1 MLDVKITTQKSC
13 TRPIR
18 LSALLVAREL
28 KTAVSFLEAEEL
40 RVQSP

>member
-1 MLDVKITTQKSC
+1 MSR

-28 KTAVSFLEAEEL
+28 ETTVSFLEAEEL
-40 RVQSP
+40 GVQSP